1 MKKSIYC
8 LFCLIY
14 LQPSFAQNKEIV
26 QISPNK
32 QLRVACHIDPVKGV
46 EYSLLNY
53 EKVVVDWSPLGF
65 VLEDHDL
72 MGLTYSVSKVET
84 QSVNEHFAWPFGEN
98 AQIQNAY
105 NGLQVTCQMGNNIHF
120 IIEARVYNNSIAFRC
135 QLPKQAS
142 LQGQRIIQEKT
153 AFRFTHSFLV
163 YRHNA
168 ESEIIP
174 VALNALQNATD
185 FPATLTSENEFISI
199 NEAGND
205 MYTKALL
212 GKGETPNSLVV
223 QFSKDTVKLMDDF
236 HSPWRTITLA
246 ANASELCNS
255 SDLLFK
261 LCPPAPVSNYDWI
274 KPGKLIRDM
283 TLSTEGAVACI
294 DFAEKMHFQYVMF
307 DAGWYGK
314 GYAAEFDQSSNPRNV
329 VKAIDMPKVIGYGQ
343 SKKIGLILY
352 VNYVGLRKYD
362 MDSSFTLYKS
372 WGVKGLK
379 FGFVNGL
386 TQDGILWLMK
396 AVKKAQDY
404 GFIIDIH
411 DNYKP
416 TGLSRTYPALLTQE
430 GVRGNENNPDAIHNT
445 TLPFT
450 RFLSGPA
457 DYTFCYR
464 NQNDSFNNSLLSKKL
479 QVSKGQQLALTV
491 IFYSPIQSML
501 WYGRPADYK
510 IWDEIEFFSMVPT
523 TWDKTL
529 HLQGEIG
536 KHVLVAR
543 KKGNDWFVGAAAGN
557 ESFDTQLDFS
567 FLDKNKNYV
576 ATIYAD
582 DGKGGILKKTLSVNQ
597 KSSRSINIVAKG
609 GEALVIKLVD

>member
-32 QLRVACHIDPVKGV
+32 QLRVAFHIDPVKGV

-199 NEAGND
+199 NEAGNV

-294 DFAEKMHFQYVMF
+294 DFAEKMDLF
-307 DAGWYGK
+307 
-314 GYAAEFDQSSNPRNV
+314 
-329 VKAIDMPKVIGYGQ
+329 
-343 SKKIGLILY
+343 
-352 VNYVGLRKYD
+352 
-362 MDSSFTLYKS
+362 
-372 WGVKGLK
+372 
-379 FGFVNGL
+379 
-386 TQDGILWLMK
+386 
-396 AVKKAQDY
+396 
-404 GFIIDIH
+404 
-411 DNYKP
+411 
-416 TGLSRTYPALLTQE
+416 
-430 GVRGNENNPDAIHNT
+430 
-445 TLPFT
+445 
-450 RFLSGPA
+450 
-457 DYTFCYR
+457 
-464 NQNDSFNNSLLSKKL
+464 
-479 QVSKGQQLALTV
+479 
-491 IFYSPIQSML
+491 
-501 WYGRPADYK
+501 
-510 IWDEIEFFSMVPT
+510 
-523 TWDKTL
+523 
-529 HLQGEIG
+529 
-536 KHVLVAR
+536 
-543 KKGNDWFVGAAAGN
+543 
-557 ESFDTQLDFS
+557 
-567 FLDKNKNYV
+567 
-576 ATIYAD
+576 
-582 DGKGGILKKTLSVNQ
+582 
-597 KSSRSINIVAKG
+597 
-609 GEALVIKLVD
+609 ALV